1 MRAILAGSLVLIAF
15 AALAGPDERE
25 KKAELEKEMPPAVA
39 AFKKACGCELKFD
52 VKWETF
58 KTHATMRAVHGII
71 DNVQSN
77 AATVC
82 RDAEAKK
89 AICKMKTM
97 SISFEALAEDAHSNP
112 DPTFDPASGV
122 MTLKTEGM
130 SVPDLV
136 FMAREILD
144 KQ

>member
-1 MRAILAGSLVLIAF
+1 MRTKSVGLLVLLGF
-15 AALAGPDERE
+15 TALAGQDERD
-25 KKAELEKEMPPAVA
+25 KKAELEKEIPPAVA

-52 VKWETF
+52 IKWATF
-58 KTHATMRAVHGII
+58 KTHSTMRAVHGII

-82 RDAEAKK
+82 KDAEAKK
-89 AICKMKTM
+89 AICQMKTM
-97 SISFEALAEDAHSNP
+97 SISFAPLAEDAHSNP

-144 KQ
+144 K